1 MATTLTQSA
10 HASNAGAMTQTVA
23 LSGVGKG
30 HLLSLVVFT
39 GNGVATASVTDS
51 QGNPWI
57 RNTDAYASGSLGIES
72 WNASGAIGGNTTVTV
87 TLASASATDFTLVLM
102 EFTGPPTVNAMDQEN
117 ANAGTSAHP
126 QIGFAMQGF
135 QTGELF
141 IGVAKTSVAVTSTPT
156 GFTTVA
162 TGTTGD
168 SVVYLV
174 DSGTSSHQP
183 TWGLGSSVL
192 WLALGVSFCAVL
204 PGTPATNTPGG
215 NMPQV
220 QVEISADPY
229 PFTNNWRNVTRYVRS
244 FKTTLGRQHELDRI
258 EAGTLDIVLDGR
270 DGTFD
275 PWNTSSFLSASGTG
289 MQPMNAVRVTAAWQ
303 GVTYPVAWCYLQ
315 SLTPGLDDQLNVE
328 VTLHAVDAFQFLSL
342 RYLAGDNYA
351 QLIEAESTLCA
362 YWRCGDSP
370 GQDTQQSSTLPSQ
383 LKDSTPSTASG
394 YGPFPGQL
402 LNGTGG
408 LPLLGATPQFVYDPS
423 TSLDLSN
430 ATNAPNGGF
439 ATLGNPLGSAS
450 AWTFEAWIQYLG
462 AQLVSTTATSN
473 TNNELTSV
481 GSTTGVEV
489 GWVVVA
495 ADVPNNTTVT
505 AIVGSTVYMSGNATG
520 SNVGEAV
527 TFAPR
532 TTLLS
537 AGTTAGA
544 LLIQVGAWTSGAGT
558 TATTLYGR
566 LLIVVGG
573 FVSAWSGSSVLL
585 DGSLHH
591 VIVTYDGNFA
601 LLYID
606 GAVDAVWTWSIVNLT
621 DLTGILVGCSA
632 GPSQGFAGLIQ
643 DVALYSSALSG
654 ADIASHYT
662 TGYWFQG
669 DDLGAS
675 NAAGASARLNK
686 VLAVA
691 AFPAGLT
698 AIGTPF
704 KTSVYGETQPV
715 TTTTALDYVQLITET
730 EPGLIFQGQ
739 DGNIYALN
747 RQYVIGQGGAVG
759 IMNSARAYTS
769 QGIFGDTA
777 ACTYRF
783 VAKGFALGIDD
794 LDVWND
800 IQAQSARPSAANDN
814 GKSASSGNPIQVFSQ
829 VQDARMAVSASQFG
843 DRTLQGLT
851 SLLFLYDSDAL
862 LVAEWYGVI
871 YAAAQVRP
879 SAFTLDQTF
888 NLGANLPQMLG
899 RTLYDQITVEYQGMA
914 GSPAFSPGSEYTGNV
929 LIESIEHDVDFGTS
943 GDGPWWRTTLVTS
956 PFELA
961 HVSGSSA
968 PLTVSATV
976 PIVLGSWQFGSATGV
991 LTL

>member
-10 HASNAGAMTQTVA
+10 HASNAGATTQTVA

-30 HLLSLVVFT
+30 HLLALVVFT

-57 RNTDAYASGSLGIES
+57 RNTDAYASGSLGIEEWS
-72 WNASGAIGGNTTVTV
+72 ASGAVGGNTTVTV

-117 ANAGTSAHP
+117 ANAGTSSAP
-126 QIGFAMQGF
+126 EIGFAMQGF
-135 QTGELF
+135 QAGELF

-156 GFTTVA
+156 GFTPVA

-275 PWNTSSFLSASGTG
+275 PWNASSFLSASGTG

-362 YWRCGDSP
+362 YWRCGDP
-370 GQDTQQSSTLPSQ
+370 VGADTMQSATKPTQ
-383 LKDSTPSTASG
+383 LRDSTPSTASG

-402 LNGTGG
+402 LNGPGG

-462 AQLVSTTATSN
+462 AQPVGTTATSN
-473 TNNELTSV
+473 SNNELTSV

-527 TFAPR
+527 TFAPLC
-532 TTLLS
+532 TLFS
-537 AGTTAGA
+537 GTCTGGTFNI
-544 LLIQVGAWTSGAGT
+544 LVGAYSTGSGA
-558 TATTLYGR
+558 TASTNYGR
-566 LLIVVGG
+566 LLLNA
-573 FVSAWSGSSVLL
+573 SYLLDDPYSNSQVLM

-591 VIVTYDGNFA
+591 VVVTLSGSLFSF
-601 LLYID
+601 YID
-606 GAVDAVWTWSIVNLT
+606 GAFDVSWGIGPSLT
-621 DLTGILVGCSA
+621 DLTAVTVGCSA

-643 DVALYSSALSG
+643 DVALYSSALTQP
-654 ADIASHYT
+654 DVASHYT
-662 TGYWFQG
+662 TGWWFQG
-669 DDLGAS
+669 NDLGAS

>member
-1 MATTLTQSA
+1 MRPA
-10 HASNAGAMTQTVA
+10 
-23 LSGVGKG
+23 K
-30 HLLSLVVFT
+30 
-39 GNGVATASVTDS
+39 
-51 QGNPWI
+51 PC
-57 RNTDAYASGSLGIES
+57 E
-72 WNASGAIGGNTTVTV
+72 
-87 TLASASATDFTLVLM
+87 
-102 EFTGPPTVNAMDQEN
+102 GPAE
-117 ANAGTSAHP
+117 
-126 QIGFAMQGF
+126 
-135 QTGELF
+135 
-141 IGVAKTSVAVTSTPT
+141 
-156 GFTTVA
+156 
-162 TGTTGD
+162 
-168 SVVYLV
+168 
-174 DSGTSSHQP
+174 QP
-183 TWGLGSSVL
+183 T
-192 WLALGVSFCAVL
+192 
-204 PGTPATNTPGG
+204 
-215 NMPQV
+215 
-220 QVEISADPY
+220 
-229 PFTNNWRNVTRYVRS
+229 
-244 FKTTLGRQHELDRI
+244 RI
-258 EAGTLDIVLDGR
+258 
-270 DGTFD
+270 
-275 PWNTSSFLSASGTG
+275 P
-289 MQPMNAVRVTAAWQ
+289 
-303 GVTYPVAWCYLQ
+303 
-315 SLTPGLDDQLNVE
+315 
-328 VTLHAVDAFQFLSL
+328 
-342 RYLAGDNYA
+342 
-351 QLIEAESTLCA
+351 
-362 YWRCGDSP
+362 
-370 GQDTQQSSTLPSQ
+370 
-383 LKDSTPSTASG
+383 
-394 YGPFPGQL
+394 
-402 LNGTGG
+402 
-408 LPLLGATPQFVYDPS
+408 
-423 TSLDLSN
+423 
-430 ATNAPNGGF
+430 
-439 ATLGNPLGSAS
+439 
-450 AWTFEAWIQYLG
+450 
-462 AQLVSTTATSN
+462 
-473 TNNELTSV
+473 
-481 GSTTGVEV
+481 
-489 GWVVVA
+489 
-495 ADVPNNTTVT
+495 
-505 AIVGSTVYMSGNATG
+505 
-520 SNVGEAV
+520 
-527 TFAPR
+527 
-532 TTLLS
+532 
-537 AGTTAGA
+537 
-544 LLIQVGAWTSGAGT
+544 
-558 TATTLYGR
+558 
-566 LLIVVGG
+566 
-573 FVSAWSGSSVLL
+573 
-585 DGSLHH
+585 
-591 VIVTYDGNFA
+591 
-601 LLYID
+601 
-606 GAVDAVWTWSIVNLT
+606 
-621 DLTGILVGCSA
+621 
-632 GPSQGFAGLIQ
+632 

-662 TGYWFQG
+662 TGWWFQG
-669 DDLGAS
+669 NDLGAS